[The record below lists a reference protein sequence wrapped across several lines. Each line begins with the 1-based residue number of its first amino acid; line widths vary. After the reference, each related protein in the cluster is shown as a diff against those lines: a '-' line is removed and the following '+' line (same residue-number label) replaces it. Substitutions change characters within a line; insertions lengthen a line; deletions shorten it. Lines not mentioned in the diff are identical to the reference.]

1 MARGDAELPALRVG
15 VDIVEVERIA
25 GAVARWGDRF
35 LRRVFTPEELAYCQ
49 GNIPSLAAR
58 WAAKEAVVKALETGA
73 WREGIRWTD
82 VEVLRE
88 GEGPPRVRLHGAARQ
103 RAEEMGLRRWA
114 LSLSHSR
121 TAAIAFVVAWSSSNL
136 DEG

>member
-1 MARGDAELPALRVG
+1 MIRQDAEPVALRVG

-25 GAVARWGDRF
+25 EAVARWGDRF
-35 LRRVFTPEELAYCQ
+35 LRRVFTPGELAYCR

-58 WAAKEAVVKALETGA
+58 WAAKEAVAKALATGA
-73 WREGIRWTD
+73 WRAGIRWTD
-82 VEVLRE
+82 IEVVRADD
-88 GEGPPRVRLHGAARQ
+88 GPPQVLLHGAARR

-121 TAAIAFVVAWSSSNL
+121 AAAIAFVVAL
-136 DEG
+136 P

>member
-1 MARGDAELPALRVG
+1 MAGGDADLPALRVG

-25 GAVARWGDRF
+25 QAVARWGDRF

-58 WAAKEAVVKALETGA
+58 WAAKEAIVKALETGA

-88 GEGPPRVRLHGAARQ
+88 GERPPKVRLHGAARR

-121 TAAIAFVVAWSSSNL
+121 TAAIAFVVALSSSAL

>member
-73 WREGIRWTD
+73 
-82 VEVLRE
+82 
-88 GEGPPRVRLHGAARQ
+88 
-103 RAEEMGLRRWA
+103 
-114 LSLSHSR
+114 
-121 TAAIAFVVAWSSSNL
+121 
-136 DEG
+136 